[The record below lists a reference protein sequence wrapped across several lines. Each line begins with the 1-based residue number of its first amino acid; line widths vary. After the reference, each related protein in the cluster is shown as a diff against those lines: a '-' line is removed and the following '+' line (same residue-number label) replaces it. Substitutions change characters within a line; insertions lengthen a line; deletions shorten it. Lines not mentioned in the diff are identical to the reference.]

1 MPINMIGRG
10 SNRNT
15 TTVEVTF
22 DAFLINEKLKYLK
35 AKILPFSI
43 LNFAKLAKAFL

>member
-15 TTVEVTF
+15 ATVEVTF
-22 DAFLINEKLKYLK
+22 DAFLINKKLKYQK
-35 AKILPFSI
+35 AKILAFSI
-43 LNFAKLAKAFL
+43 QNLAKFAKIFL